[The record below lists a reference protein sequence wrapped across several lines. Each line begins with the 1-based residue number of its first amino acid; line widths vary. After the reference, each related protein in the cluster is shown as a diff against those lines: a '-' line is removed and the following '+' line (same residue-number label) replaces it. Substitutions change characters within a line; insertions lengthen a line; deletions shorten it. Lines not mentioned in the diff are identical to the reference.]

1 MKDQRSFSSSGS
13 AFSLNGTERI
23 QFLIRQRCVKC
34 LIEHTRFCSCYAV
47 NLLCF
52 LSQQLSLLRC
62 NGTSGPTL
70 VDPLI
75 AVVKILGQ
83 RTVLRLLLDASDPV
97 AQLGAGVLGV
107 GGVGQVAISD
117 VVTFLQQKIPSTVLT
132 PAD

>member
-34 LIEHTRFCSCYAV
+34 LIEHTRLCSCYAV

-52 LSQQLSLLRC
+52 L
-62 NGTSGPTL
+62 SGPTL